1 MEYLLKEEVI
11 NRLEQIIESIDVL
24 LERNTD
30 ITSVEDYLSTPW
42 GMTLLDANLMRIQFI
57 GKTALAIDKKTDK
70 SLLANYPEIPWKQ
83 IFGMRNYISHQY
95 ADIDPDMVFI
105 VIRKHLNPLK
115 STIQQIIKD
124 LK

>member
-57 GKTALAIDKKTDK
+57 GETALAIDKKTDK

-95 ADIDPDMVFI
+95 ADIDPDMVLI

-115 STIQQIIKD
+115 STIQQIIQD

>member
-1 MEYLLKEEVI
+1 MEYQLKEEVV
-11 NRLEQIIESIDVL
+11 NRLEQIIESIDVI
-24 LERNTD
+24 LERNKD
-30 ITSVEDYLSTPW
+30 ITSIEDYLSTPW

-57 GKTALAIDKKTDK
+57 GETASAIDKKTDK
-70 SLLANYPEIPWKQ
+70 SLLVNYPEIPWRQ

-95 ADIDPDMVFI
+95 ADIDPDMVLV

-115 STIQQIIKD
+115 TTVQQIIQD

>member
-57 GKTALAIDKKTDK
+57 GETASAIDKKTDK

-95 ADIDPDMVFI
+95 AEIDPDMVLI

-115 STIQQIIKD
+115 ITVQQIIQD